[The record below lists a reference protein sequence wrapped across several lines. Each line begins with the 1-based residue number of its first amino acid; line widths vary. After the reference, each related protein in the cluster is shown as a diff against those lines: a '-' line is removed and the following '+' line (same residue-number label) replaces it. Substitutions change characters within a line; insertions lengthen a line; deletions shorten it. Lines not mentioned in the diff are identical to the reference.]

1 MSKSVLGIDI
11 AKHKFDVALL
21 VEGKIKHKACQN
33 NPQGFDALRIWLEK
47 QKSPALH
54 ACMEATS
61 TYGEELA
68 TYLHDLGHKVSIV
81 NPARVKGF
89 AHSELIRTKN
99 DSVDSGLIARF
110 CLAMDPEPWQPPS
123 PEERRLQ
130 AQLRRIEALTNM
142 RIQEENRLEVSH
154 CSVKDS
160 IKEHIAYLEKEI
172 ESVKKEVK
180 EQINSN
186 PDLKGKKDLLISIT
200 GLGDVTSANVIAELP
215 DIKRFSHSREV
226 VAFLGLAPRQNE
238 SGTFKG
244 KARLCKVGNSRL
256 RKALYMPALVAM
268 RHNPVIKE
276 FAARLRER
284 GKHGKVIVC
293 AVMRKLVHIIYG
305 VLKSGKPFNPD
316 FKPNLA

>member
-11 AKHKFDVALL
+11 AKHKFEVALL
-21 VEGKIKHKACQN
+21 IEGKIKHKVCQN

-68 TYLHDLGHKVSIV
+68 TYLHELGHKVSIV

-89 AHSELIRTKN
+89 AQSELIRTKN

-110 CLAMDPEPWQPPS
+110 CLAMDPQPWQPPS

-256 RKALYMPALVAM
+256 RNALYMPALVAM
-268 RHNPVIKE
+268 RHNPIIKE
-276 FAARLRER
+276 FVARLRER

-316 FKPNLA
+316 LKPNLA